1 MQQRQKCP
9 YSIEIDIRKTNGK
22 PLFRFSDNPSNLIV
36 GFAAIQK
43 YMDRFVKDPFRPCII
58 SAVIKDKNR
67 KKVYEIK
74 NQESELGFCMAPIM
88 AYSEV
93 KLGVEYR
100 PITPRFRSFNK

>member
-1 MQQRQKCP
+1 MRDKCP

-22 PLFRFSDNPSNLIV
+22 KLFNFDEQPSNMIIAFTALE
-36 GFAAIQK
+36 K
-43 YMDRFVKDPFRPCII
+43 YMNKFVRDPFRPCII

-67 KKVYEIK
+67 KKVFEIK
-74 NQESELGFCMAPIM
+74 DHAAQWISCMAPIM

-100 PITPRFRSFNK
+100 PLIPRFRSFNK